1 MPLRYLHYIISKC
14 GDFVTGV
21 ITIIKCILL
30 FIPTNPLLHPRHLLR
45 GDRTPRPELWCSPA
59 LNTQNRRP
67 EWTHPYGPEASAA
80 RWLSFHLNGILDQ
93 TAVPGPPCFRKRRM
107 NGKAASHVSPATLHY
122 PYAEYQIEIRQHHR
136 SKPNDNFRKRKP
148 GRTET
153 MRSTVSIHSKPF
165 SLWVILWFHV
175 TGGYG
180 HLLYS
185 VVVQAVHTKM
195 PNQESVLIVMIVIQT
210 CSKRLK

>member
-1 MPLRYLHYIISKC
+1 M
-14 GDFVTGV
+14 
-21 ITIIKCILL
+21 TIIKCILL

-59 LNTQNRRP
+59 LNTQSRRP
-67 EWTHPYGPEASAA
+67 EWTHPCGPEASAA

-93 TAVPGPPCFRKRRM
+93 TAVPGPPCFRKLRM
-107 NGKAASHVSPATLHY
+107 NGNAASHVSPATLHY
-122 PYAEYQIEIRQHHR
+122 PYAEYLIEIRQQHR

-165 SLWVILWFHV
+165 SLCLILWFHV

-180 HLLYS
+180 HLLY
-185 VVVQAVHTKM
+185 T
-195 PNQESVLIVMIVIQT
+195 LL
-210 CSKRLK
+210 CSKLFIPRCQIRNPCSLWRLWYKLAQNV